1 MRIAERARSTMS
13 NSLTEDYLRWL
24 EPQIRDKHG
33 NPDQTYWDLLKL
45 MFEREFVPR
54 VHNDENRE
62 ADGRDLRAEFCHQRD
77 LPLDS
82 LENLGSASFLEVL
95 IGLSKRLS
103 FAAGGHAR
111 GWAWQFLVNLELY
124 RMADP
129 LSRRKAKQAEDIL
142 DTCIDRTYS
151 PDGVGGF
158 FPLAWP
164 DEDQR
169 KVELWYQMA
178 AYIAEL
184 HPETP

>member
-1 MRIAERARSTMS
+1 MRIAEGARSTMS

-33 NPDQTYWDLLKL
+33 NPEKNYWDLLKL
-45 MFEREFVPR
+45 MFETEFVPL
-54 VHNDENRE
+54 VPYDENRE
-62 ADGRDLRAEFCHQRD
+62 ADGRELRAEFCHQRD
-77 LPLDS
+77 LPLDA
-82 LENLGSASFLEVL
+82 LDELDSASFLEVL
-95 IGLSKRLS
+95 IGLSRRMS
-103 FAAGGHAR
+103 FAAGGHPR
-111 GWAWQFLVNLELY
+111 GWAWQFLVNLELH

-129 LSRRKAKQAEDIL
+129 LSRRKIKQAEDIL
-142 DTCIDRTYS
+142 DVCINRTYG

-164 DEDQR
+164 DQDQR

-178 AYIAEL
+178 AYIDEL

>member
-1 MRIAERARSTMS
+1 MTST
-13 NSLTEDYLRWL
+13 SLAEDYLRWL

-33 NPDQTYWDLLKL
+33 NPDETYWDLLKL

-62 ADGRDLRAEFCHQRD
+62 ADGRDLRAEFCYQRD

-82 LENLGSASFLEVL
+82 LTDLGSASFLEVL
-95 IGLSKRLS
+95 IGLSKRMS
-103 FAAGGHAR
+103 FAAGGHTR
-111 GWAWQFLVNLELY
+111 GWAWQFLVNLELHK
-124 RMADP
+124 MADP
-129 LSRRKAKQAEDIL
+129 LSRRKAKQIEDIL
-142 DTCIDRTYS
+142 DTCIYRTYR